1 MKLKNNKQIFTL
13 KELFQEVYDYIINTK
28 EIDNDLFCIYHD
40 VFFTWLKD
48 IKLKIDNIKIEEEI
62 FFNKYELYT
71 FYQVLILAMEEK
83 HNISIYDVKNSK
95 SFQKKIQELGIF
107 NNLT

>member
-62 FFNKYELYT
+62 FFLIN
-71 FYQVLILAMEEK
+71 QVSPQSLLANTCK
-83 HNISIYDVKNSK
+83 
-95 SFQKKIQELGIF
+95 
-107 NNLT
+107 